1 LKTNKLPA
9 NRYDAYEIEHERYL
23 EVLEKLVKSELA
35 RKQIEDQFLYLKATV
50 ESLLNRQMVVTMT
63 DDQAEKMARAVTMYL
78 VDKINELL
86 AKEKNKPFV
95 N

>member
-1 LKTNKLPA
+1 MSKLPDKKLNA
-9 NRYDAYEIEHERYL
+9 WETEHERYL
-23 EVLEKLVKSELA
+23 EVLEKLIKSEVA
-35 RKQIEDQFLYLKATV
+35 RQQIEDQFKYLKATV